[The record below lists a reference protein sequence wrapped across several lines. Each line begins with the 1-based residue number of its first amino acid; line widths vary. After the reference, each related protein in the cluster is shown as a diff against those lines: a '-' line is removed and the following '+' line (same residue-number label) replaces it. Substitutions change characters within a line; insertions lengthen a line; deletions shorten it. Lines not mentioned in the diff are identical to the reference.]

1 MPASSAVRSRLRR
14 WRGPLSIALSLL
26 VAAALASL
34 IAGRRHEFA
43 TALHSASAWVL
54 VAVAALQ
61 VVALVSRTEAW
72 NVCVRAAGGTLSRRR
87 LHRAASMGYLTSLA
101 NGQVAVA
108 ARVAMLRRDAPRE
121 SPCVS
126 ALVTAELPI
135 LSVEAI
141 LAAVASFTL
150 VGPLGLPWW
159 VPLLIL
165 SAIAAIVYGLTS
177 LAGRGRRELWKGLAV
192 MRSVNG
198 RWRVIGLVMI
208 AVLAQIARNYIVLQ
222 ALGVNA
228 SVFDSVAVLIAM
240 VVLSQLPVGPSVGAA
255 AAVIVLGADGVAAVA
270 AAGVLLTATGTAGS
284 LAYTAWS
291 VADRLWARSPK
302 PRLALERM
310 RSAVDT
316 AGAMRLAFAAVP
328 V

>member
-1 MPASSAVRSRLRR
+1 
-14 WRGPLSIALSLL
+14 
-26 VAAALASL
+26 
-34 IAGRRHEFA
+34 
-43 TALHSASAWVL
+43 
-54 VAVAALQ
+54 
-61 VVALVSRTEAW
+61 
-72 NVCVRAAGGTLSRRR
+72 
-87 LHRAASMGYLTSLA
+87 MGYLASLA

-159 VPLLIL
+159 LPLLIL
-165 SAIAAIVYGLTS
+165 SAMATIVYGLTS

-198 RWRVIGLVMI
+198 RWRVIGLVLI
-208 AVLAQIARNYIVLQ
+208 AVLAQIARNYIVL
-222 ALGVNA
+222 
-228 SVFDSVAVLIAM
+228 
-240 VVLSQLPVGPSVGAA
+240 
-255 AAVIVLGADGVAAVA
+255 
-270 AAGVLLTATGTAGS
+270 
-284 LAYTAWS
+284 
-291 VADRLWARSPK
+291 
-302 PRLALERM
+302 LALERM